1 MQEKNRK
8 SSTLGDK
15 IREIRQAFSLSQKD
29 FASKINVSQSFL
41 SEVERGL
48 KNPGVSL
55 VLSLKRSF
63 PDINLDYLAG
73 EGEMCIEKRS
83 PEPVLESEEDYLKDF
98 EKRLESL
105 EKVLKTESAQEE
117 PVKIPLYQ
125 YAVSASSACIVSEE
139 VEEYLPVPKTITRH
153 PRETFAVR
161 ASGDFMI
168 DAGIEEGDI
177 VICDAKTPVKT
188 GCIVI
193 ASIDGAQTFK
203 KIILDQGTVTLA
215 PANHSRDL
223 ITVTADSNLTI
234 LGVVI
239 ALFRTL

>member
-15 IREIRQAFSLSQKD
+15 IREIRLAFGFSQKH
-29 FASKINVSQSFL
+29 FAHEINVSQSFL

-48 KNPGVSL
+48 KSPGVSL

-63 PDINLDYLAG
+63 PDINLDFLAG
-73 EGEMCIEKRS
+73 EGEMCVEKRS
-83 PEPVLESEEDYLKDF
+83 PEPMLESEEDYLKDF

-105 EKVLKTESAQEE
+105 EKALKTESAQEE

-125 YAVSASSACIVSEE
+125 YAVSAGSACTVPEE
-139 VEEYLPVPKTITRH
+139 VEEYLPVPKAITRH

-188 GCIVI
+188 GCTVI
-193 ASIDGAQTFK
+193 ASIDGTQTFK

-215 PANHSRDL
+215 PANHSHDL
-223 ITVTADSNLTI
+223 ITVTADSNLII